1 VAVTVSWFF
10 SVAQPAD
17 PAPCRDAVL
26 TLRSVARDA
35 EEAADF
41 LAGQAALPTEDF
53 SGLAARSYRDA
64 SAVLCAESRG
74 IALDARALAAA
85 LDNYAVRIAAVRRAL
100 GRVRSD
106 AVDEGFSVTAD
117 DLVEWVPAPATDIDA
132 AYQRLEARALRAHAE
147 AESAYVDWWRAAQEH
162 TTGPLASLTTV
173 PAPDPLV
180 PATAP
185 PVPIDERR
193 DRVTRTATPA
203 ATATSANPEPPR
215 EAAAHHERRT
225 GADHGVDLEFAPL
238 PEKWQTLYDRP
249 TATEGVPR

>member
-17 PAPCRDAVL
+17 PAPCQDAVL

-35 EEAADF
+35 DEAADF
-41 LAGQAALPTEDF
+41 LAGQAVLPSEDF

-64 SAVLCAESRG
+64 SAVLGADSRG

-106 AVDEGFSVTAD
+106 AVTEGFSAAD

-132 AYQRLEARALRAHAE
+132 AYQRLEARALHAHAE
-147 AESAYVDWWRAAQEH
+147 AESAYVDWWRAVQEH
-162 TTGPLASLTTV
+162 TTGPLASLTKV
-173 PAPDPLV
+173 QAPDPLV
-180 PATAP
+180 PATPP

-193 DRVTRTATPA
+193 DRVTRTAAPA
-203 ATATSANPEPPR
+203 ATATSASPEPPR
-215 EAAAHHERRT
+215 EATRHHERRT
-225 GADHGVDLEFAPL
+225 GADLDVDLAFAPL
-238 PEKWQTLYDRP
+238 PEEWQALYDRP

>member
-17 PAPCRDAVL
+17 PAPCQDAVL

-35 EEAADF
+35 DEAADF
-41 LAGQAALPTEDF
+41 LAGQAVLPSEDF

-64 SAVLCAESRG
+64 SAVLGADSRG

-106 AVDEGFSVTAD
+106 AVSEGFSVTAD

-132 AYQRLEARALRAHAE
+132 AYQRLEARALHAHAE
-147 AESAYVDWWRAAQEH
+147 AESAYVDWWRAVQEH

-173 PAPDPLV
+173 QAPDPL
-180 PATAP
+180 
-185 PVPIDERR
+185 VPIDERR
-193 DRVTRTATPA
+193 DRVTRTAAPA
-203 ATATSANPEPPR
+203 ATATSASPEPPR
-215 EAAAHHERRT
+215 EATGHHERRT
-225 GADHGVDLEFAPL
+225 GADLDVDLAFAPL
-238 PEKWQTLYDRP
+238 PEEWQALYDRP